1 MGKYGK
7 VYLRRFVFAVVV
19 LACMFIWQ
27 QENKSFRIK
36 SLFPETSRTY
46 FQHQS
51 SRGDLS
57 SPPNDLVSLKDLPQ
71 EDNDLIE
78 YIRKSWILSPSN
90 TNQSQNPRGGVDYSQ
105 IGQSRIVDEFL
116 GGRRSG
122 FYVECGA
129 ANGKNLSNSLF
140 FEETRDWKG
149 LLVEADPGAFQELLK
164 LHRNVYLLNAC
175 LSPSPQSTK
184 LNFTTADV
192 LGGLERFMESTHKKW
207 IRRKQ
212 QQLNQPLT
220 VQCFP
225 LFSVLSA
232 LGVDHVDYFS
242 LDVEGAELD
251 ILETIPFDR
260 ITFDVITVEYN
271 VAFCPKCSLDKLK
284 KLDQLLTSTGL
295 YSLNRT
301 IANLDAMFVRN
312 ILL

>member
-7 VYLRRFVFAVVV
+7 VYRGRFVFAVVG

-27 QENKSFRIK
+27 YGNNSFSPK
-36 SLFPETSRTY
+36 PLFPETFLTHLKHR
-46 FQHQS
+46 S
-51 SRGDLS
+51 SRDDLS
-57 SPPNDLVSLKDLPQ
+57 LPPNDLVSLKNLPQ
-71 EDNDLIE
+71 EDNSLIE

-90 TNQSQNPRGGVDYSQ
+90 TNQSQNPRRGVHYSQ

-129 ANGKNLSNSLF
+129 AEGKKLSNSLF

-164 LHRNVYLLNAC
+164 LHRNAYLLNAC

-184 LNFTTADV
+184 LNFTTAGV

-207 IRRKQ
+207 IMRV
-212 QQLNQPLT
+212 QQLKQPLT

-251 ILETIPFDR
+251 ILKTIPFDR
-260 ITFDVITVEYN
+260 ITFDVMTVEYH
-271 VAFCPKCSLDKLK
+271 VAACPKCSLSKLK
-284 KLDQLLTSTGL
+284 ELDQLLTRTGL

-301 IANLDAMFVRN
+301 IANLDAMFVRKA
-312 ILL
+312 LL